1 MTEELRM
8 VFEGRVQGV
17 GFRATVC
24 DIAAE
29 LKVTG
34 WVANARDGTVHMC
47 AQGESAELQLLKQ
60 QILRVRARNIVN
72 SHENWRKCAS
82 GESEFTSFSIRSQP

>member
-1 MTEELRM
+1 
-8 VFEGRVQGV
+8 
-17 GFRATVC
+17 
-24 DIAAE
+24 
-29 LKVTG
+29 
-34 WVANARDGTVHMC
+34 MC

-72 SHENWRKCAS
+72 AHENWRKCAS